1 MSVFRPY
8 LTGTNER
15 GRKRDLGTAAVFATI
30 ALLVLNLPAAY
41 RDGLARGIRGTV
53 LLPVLAM
60 QQSSADREGRFAD
73 PARLRA
79 ERDSLAVYLV
89 GQSNLASENR
99 RLRALLGLRERVPY
113 SFVPAEIKRLGGL
126 DQRGAF
132 SLTSGARQGVQ
143 PGAAIIAAGGL
154 VGQVRDAD
162 PNTATGIDWTH
173 TDFRASAMTTDGESY
188 GIVEPRTTRAGEPV
202 LALTGTAAHTE
213 LQPGTLIV
221 TSGQGGVYPR
231 GIPIGQIIRTEKD
244 EQATDWRRSYLL
256 RPLVSPAAMDYVLV
270 LGPLSPGRTEAD
282 LAAAWGIRAEEP
294 KTAAPDTS
302 NLAVQ
307 IPQQAASAPRAAAPQ
322 RRAPSLPQVQLS
334 TQGQTPAVARQ
345 PVVTQT
351 PRPAITTTQSPA
363 QPPAARPQ
371 TRPRTPPLLGTPVQ
385 SPPPDT
391 TPGPDVENR

>member
-1 MSVFRPY
+1 
-8 LTGTNER
+8 
-15 GRKRDLGTAAVFATI
+15 
-30 ALLVLNLPAAY
+30 
-41 RDGLARGIRGTV
+41 
-53 LLPVLAM
+53 M
-60 QQSSADREGRFAD
+60 QQATADREGRFAD

-162 PNTATGIDWTH
+162 PSTATGIDWTH
-173 TDFRASAMTTDGESY
+173 TDFRASAMTTDGETY

-213 LQPGTLIV
+213 VQPGTLIV

-231 GIPIGQIIRTEKD
+231 GIPIGKIMQTEKD

-270 LGPLSPGRTEAD
+270 LGPLAPGRTEAD

-294 KTAAPDTS
+294 KTAPADT
-302 NLAVQ
+302 NRFAVQ
-307 IPQQAASAPRAAAPQ
+307 IPQQAAPAPRAAAPQ
-322 RRAPSLPQVQLS
+322 RRAPPALPQVQLPA
-334 TQGQTPAVARQ
+334 QGQTPAVARQ
-345 PVVTQT
+345 PAVTQT
-351 PRPAITTTQSPA
+351 PRPAVTTTQTPV

-371 TRPRTPPLLGTPVQ
+371 ARPRTPTLLGTPVQ
-385 SPPPDT
+385 SPPDT
-391 TPGPDVENR
+391 TPGTD